1 MLKLKK
7 IQMLG
12 FKSFCDRTEVTL
24 PGQGIAVVVGPNGC
38 GKSNILDAVSWV
50 LGEQSAKSLR
60 GAKMEDVIFAGTRD
74 RKSLGM
80 AEVSLSLIDPDAYA
94 EGPLLDAQEGAPE
107 VSEPEKTDWDEES
120 LRAERAAETEE
131 IIADVQPG
139 TIIEGATEG
148 SAGEPHA
155 PTATEEQPAETGNAV
170 VLKIRRR
177 RFQRTAA
184 RHGEIVVTRR
194 LFRTGESEY
203 LLNGKLCRLRDIQD
217 IFMGTGLGPESYAII
232 EQERIG
238 QLLSSKPHDRRAII
252 EEAAGI
258 TRFKTRKRLS
268 ELRLEQAKQNLARV
282 DDIFEEVTR
291 QMGSLKRQAAKAER
305 YAALRDEM
313 RARLRVVLASRITQM
328 DSEQAALTVEIAEL
342 AAQIEQG
349 SEQVN
354 ALESEHSD
362 GMARGYQLDSSAK
375 DANARANQSS
385 VELERATTREI
396 ANQERIAELQARAA
410 AGTAEL
416 EQARLHLQGLVVE
429 RESHRLFLETA
440 ATEAAGVRE
449 ESRQRQ
455 EQARDAVEAVNGA
468 EQRLEAARRYAMQL
482 LTQAG
487 HARNQTMQAE
497 ESLAALEQ
505 DAERLAAEIAAA
517 SGELASLGS
526 ERGQVS
532 LRFES
537 VTEQLQRLE
546 NELSKLRAET
556 ELRRNE
562 ESETKLNGDR
572 LRAELATLT
581 GRRNSLQSL
590 IREHSY
596 STDTVRNLLKS
607 TSLGG
612 GLAPVGTLA
621 DFLEVS
627 GEYETVVDAFLRD
640 ELNYIVVTSWDA
652 AHEGM
657 RLLKSDVDGRAT
669 FLVHPDDSQ
678 AKFSFAGAALEA
690 EQSRAGV
697 VPLKDCIR
705 VLDGFGR
712 SLEVILPKLRD
723 GFVTP
728 DADLAK
734 TLALENPNA
743 FFLAPSGECFHNVTV
758 TGGKPSV
765 EGPLALK
772 GELREAQKRLDLV
785 EAELAAAEIKAA
797 ALARLLNELSARSE
811 QISEERRT
819 AERESANQSAAL
831 RQMDAEVARLERRLD
846 DWIVQS
852 ERNKE
857 LRGVRQTLIEE
868 KREEVARLEAEHGAA
883 EIKAAEL
890 QQSMEELRR
899 RREQAQQQAA
909 DVSALLAG
917 LEERSR
923 GAEAAFAR
931 IDRMYGELERRV
943 NQLEQQLASA
953 TAEEQQRTRENEQL
967 AVERERLTETRRSA
981 LEEAAQSTEEARLL
995 RQQLHELEHSLKTLR
1010 SEVDSFRE
1018 ARSTRTAHS
1027 AKLAVELEYMEAACV
1042 SDLGIEAPELRRQE
1056 LPRLE
1061 GQELSEEDE
1070 ACRGLKQKL
1079 EAMGPVN
1086 MMALEEYQETAERHT
1101 FLETQRKDLI
1111 DAIENTQSTIREID
1125 QITRQKFDEAF
1136 ALINQNFSKTFTS
1149 LFGGG
1154 QGFMRLTDEENTA
1167 ESGIDIVASPP
1178 GKKLQ
1183 NVLLLSGG
1191 EKALTALALLVG
1203 IFEFQPAPFCVLDEV
1218 DAPLDETNVGRLA
1231 DMLKSMSSETQ
1242 FVLVTH
1248 SKRMMT
1254 AADLIYGVT
1263 MQEPGVSKLVSVR
1276 LGGEDAGR
1284 ARVQERRL
1292 ATA

>member
-60 GAKMEDVIFAGTRD
+60 GAKMEDVIFAGTRE

-80 AEVSLSLIDPDAYA
+80 AEVSLSLIDPEAYA
-94 EGPLLDAQEGAPE
+94 EGPLLDSPDETA
-107 VSEPEKTDWDEES
+107 EPEKIDWDEES
-120 LRAERAAETEE
+120 LRAERATETEE
-131 IIADVQPG
+131 SIAEVQPG
-139 TIIEGATEG
+139 TLIDGETEP
-148 SAGEPHA
+148 AVAE
-155 PTATEEQPAETGNAV
+155 TAEQPTENPV

-184 RHGEIVVTRR
+184 RQGEIVVTRR

-342 AAQIEQG
+342 GTQIEHG
-349 SEQVN
+349 TEQVSG
-354 ALESEHSD
+354 LESEYST

-375 DANARANQSS
+375 DANARANQAS
-385 VELERATTREI
+385 VDLERATTREI
-396 ANQERIAELQARAA
+396 ANQERIAELKTRAA
-410 AGTAEL
+410 AGSAEL
-416 EQARLHLQGLVVE
+416 EQARLHLQGLIVE
-429 RESHRLFLETA
+429 RESHRNFLETA
-440 ATEAAGVRE
+440 AAEAAAVGE
-449 ESRQRQ
+449 ESRLRQ
-455 EQARDAVEAVNGA
+455 TQARDAAEAANGA
-468 EQRLEAARRYAMQL
+468 EQQLENARRYAMQL
-482 LTQAG
+482 LSQAG
-487 HARNQTMQAE
+487 HARNQTMHAE
-497 ESLAALEQ
+497 ESLSALEQ
-505 DAERLAAEIAAA
+505 DAERLAGEIHAA

-526 ERGQVS
+526 ERGQAS
-532 LRFES
+532 LKFES

-546 NELSKLRAET
+546 SELATVREETETRRSEESASKLD
-556 ELRRNE
+556 
-562 ESETKLNGDR
+562 GDR
-572 LRAELATLT
+572 LRAEMATLT
-581 GRRNSLQSL
+581 GRRNSLQAL

-596 STDTVRNLLKS
+596 STDTVRKLLKS
-607 TSLGG
+607 NSLGG

-640 ELNYIVVTSWDA
+640 ELNYIVVKSWDA

-678 AKFSFAGAALEA
+678 AKFSFAGDTQDA
-690 EQSRAGV
+690 EHNSVGV
-697 VPLKDCIR
+697 KRLKDCIR

-728 DADLAK
+728 DAEQAK
-734 TLALENPNA
+734 SLALENPNA

-758 TGGKPSV
+758 TGGKPRA

-772 GELREAQKRLDLV
+772 GELSETQKRLDAV
-785 EAELAAAEIKAA
+785 EAELGHAEITAA
-797 ALARLLNELSARSE
+797 SLARMLSELAAQSE
-811 QISEERRT
+811 RISEERRN

-831 RQMDAEVARLERRLD
+831 RQMEAEVARLERRLD
-846 DWIVQS
+846 DWMVQS
-852 ERNKE
+852 ERNKD
-857 LRGVRQTLIEE
+857 LRGVRQALIEE
-868 KREEVARLEAEHGAA
+868 KREEVARLEADHAAA
-883 EIKAAEL
+883 ETKVNEL

-899 RREQAQQQAA
+899 QRDQAQQQAA
-909 DVSALLAG
+909 SVAAVLAG

-923 GAEAAFAR
+923 GAEAAFTR
-931 IDRMYGELERRV
+931 IDRMYGDLERRV

-967 AVERERLTETRRSA
+967 AVEREQLGETRRSA
-981 LEEAAQSTEEARLL
+981 LEEAAQATEEARLL
-995 RQQLHELEHSLKTLR
+995 REQLKDLEHNLKALR
-1010 SEVDSFRE
+1010 AEMDAFRE
-1018 ARSTRTAHS
+1018 ARSTRSSHS

-1042 SDLGIEAPELRRQE
+1042 SDLGIEASELRHQQD

-1061 GQELSEEDE
+1061 GEALAEEDE

-1086 MMALEEYQETAERHT
+1086 MMALEEYQETADRHG
-1101 FLETQRKDLI
+1101 FLETQRKDLV

-1136 ALINQNFSKTFTS
+1136 ALINQNFSKTFAS
-1149 LFGGG
+1149 LFAGG

-1203 IFEFQPAPFCVLDEV
+1203 IFEYSPAPFCVLDEV
-1218 DAPLDETNVGRLA
+1218 DAPLDEANVGRLA
-1231 DMLKSMSSETQ
+1231 EMLKTMSTETQ
-1242 FVLVTH
+1242 FLLVTH

-1254 AADLIYGVT
+1254 SADLIYGVT

-1276 LGGEDAGR
+1276 LGAEEGTSKRPREHA
-1284 ARVQERRL
+1284 QERRL
-1292 ATA
+1292 AMV